1 MYETTL
7 AERINIAMEE
17 REMTQAD
24 IARKTGLSTAIV
36 AQICTG
42 RTADPGFTKVV
53 KIAKA
58 LDVSLSFLAGD

>member
-1 MYETTL
+1 MNETKL
-7 AERINIAMEE
+7 AERINIAMNE
-17 REMTQAD
+17 RGMTQAD

-36 AQICTG
+36 AQIVTG

-58 LDVSLSFLAGD
+58 LDVSLNFLAGD

>member
-1 MYETTL
+1 MTKTQL
-7 AERINIAMEE
+7 AERINAAMEE
-17 REMTQAD
+17 RGMTQAD
-24 IARKTGLSTAIV
+24 VARRTGLSTAIV

-58 LDVSLSFLAGD
+58 LDVSLNYLAGD